1 MRTLTARFV
10 RCCMRFFQTR
20 LIIAS
25 GAFWCAF
32 MGGGVALRPAQNN
45 APAAPELFAT
55 PTVVRTLAITPE
67 LSFEQRWQVPTPQ
80 FTPWIVDQDDSPE
93 SEQHGAR
100 RAENHHDVV
109 CGTEGHDFRIGSH
122 PSGKCTR

>member
-20 LIIAS
+20 VIIAS

-45 APAAPELFAT
+45 APVAAELFAT
-55 PTVVRTLAITPE
+55 PTVVRSLAITPE

-93 SEQHGAR
+93 SEQYGPR
-100 RAENHHDVV
+100 RAENHRDVV
-109 CGTEGHDFRIGSH
+109 CGTGDQHVHIGSH
-122 PSGKCTR
+122 LSGRCGQ